1 MNATI
6 SLPMQ
11 APPVQLWPYAKRL
24 VPLTLVIL
32 MHVGFFYALQAGLLQ
47 PPIHQSVPNEVLV
60 RFITAEP
67 APQPTPAPQ
76 PAPTPAPAPK
86 TVPVLKK
93 PLPKPV
99 VKKPPVVKPAP
110 AEQAITQP
118 VPEPQPAQPAAA
130 SAPPAAA
137 AAPATAPAAAAAS
150 APAAVA
156 AAPKTIS
163 SGVEYLQAPQPEYPL
178 LARRKGE
185 EGKVV
190 LRALINIKG
199 RPEGV
204 EIQTSSGSARLD
216 EAARQAVL
224 RAVFKP
230 HLEDGQAVMVYAIV
244 PIKFQ
249 LDR

>member
-1 MNATI
+1 
-6 SLPMQ
+6 
-11 APPVQLWPYAKRL
+11 
-24 VPLTLVIL
+24 VPLTLIIL
-32 MHVGFFYALQAGLLQ
+32 MHIGFFYVLQAGLLQ
-47 PPIHQSVPNEVLV
+47 PPTHQLVPNEVLV

-76 PAPTPAPAPK
+76 PAPAPAPK
-86 TVPVLKK
+86 TVPVVKK

-99 VKKPPVVKPAP
+99 AKTHPVAKPAPAPAP

-130 SAPPAAA
+130 SAPPAGPA
-137 AAPATAPAAAAAS
+137 AAPPTAAAS
-150 APAAVA
+150 APAVPAAAV

>member
-1 MNATI
+1 M
-6 SLPMQ
+6 
-11 APPVQLWPYAKRL
+11 
-24 VPLTLVIL
+24 PLTLVIL

-47 PPIHQSVPNEVLV
+47 PPIHQLVPNEVLV

-67 APQPTPAPQ
+67 AAQPAPAPQ
-76 PAPTPAPAPK
+76 PAPTPAPK
-86 TVPVLKK
+86 TVPILKK

-99 VKKPPVVKPAP
+99 VKTPPAVKPAP

-118 VPEPQPAQPAAA
+118 APEPQPAQPAAA
-130 SAPPAAA
+130 SAPPAT
-137 AAPATAPAAAAAS
+137 PATAPAAAAS

-190 LRALINIKG
+190 LRALINLKG

-204 EIQTSSGSARLD
+204 EIQTSSGSPRLD

-230 HLEDGQAVMVYAIV
+230 HLENGQAVMVYAIV